1 MRFTGRLAQV
11 NASPVPATAGRS
23 IRRLGARGWIH
34 TSPHFLCPRDR
45 SQGRRELS
53 GRVRPYEQHARAAHA
68 EPFSALVIE
77 AGDDDARSAASCD
90 EDALGVAWTDIPGL
104 ITWGESRT
112 QDKCD
117 GTAHRPPAHPERTQ
131 ERPERGDKSGE
142 GCEPRARGARED
154 YRRADPDGEIGGER
168 VEPTQH
174 ARRRGPARDRRGQRT
189 QRTPHLPES
198 VPRVLT
204 QTTED
209 HRSILAA
216 FRLRLGAVRAL
227 RWPPLTCHSVMSVA
241 RGSTLVR
248 SRLRQLAVLILLS
261 PFVCRFVVQA
271 HRDAAVTAASTAA
284 ASEPRRMA
292 RHQSRNVV
300 KS

>member
-23 IRRLGARGWIH
+23 IRRLGTRGWIH

-53 GRVRPYEQHARAAHA
+53 GRVRRYEQHARAAHA

-77 AGDDDARSAASCD
+77 AGDDDARAAASCD
-90 EDALGVAWTDIPGL
+90 EDALGVARAHVPGM
-104 ITWGESRT
+104 I
-112 QDKCD
+112 
-117 GTAHRPPAHPERTQ
+117 
-131 ERPERGDKSGE
+131 E
-142 GCEPRARGARED
+142 G
-154 YRRADPDGEIGGER
+154 
-168 VEPTQH
+168 
-174 ARRRGPARDRRGQRT
+174 
-189 QRTPHLPES
+189 
-198 VPRVLT
+198 
-204 QTTED
+204 

-241 RGSTLVR
+241 RGSTLLR
-248 SRLRQLAVLILLS
+248 SRLRQLSLLILLS